1 MNNYELS
8 TNAFSFV
15 MCWIGQFKPNHQGFD
30 KLLEVSSEGHQKE
43 GCGRQGQC
51 ISWGLWGRP
60 VRNFHWPVALRAVYL
75 GHEEANVTSKT
86 IYVA

>member
-15 MCWIGQFKPNHQGFD
+15 VCWIGQFKPNHQGFD
-30 KLLEVSSEGHQKE
+30 KLLEVSSE
-43 GCGRQGQC
+43 GQC